1 MPTGKKHW
9 LRPISELKGGQEEE
23 GFLNSTPTLPT
34 SSPQVPLPSP
44 AQATQPAQPTQAT
57 QATQPAQAAPIKPPI
72 PQGQPA
78 PQQPQDFEGGN
89 MDFLSIAIN
98 TLNTNPYFTGMLMLL
113 LNLGGRFLS
122 MELSPKQEEFLQQR
136 WLRPLIF
143 FTVIFVATRN
153 LAVAFWMTLALF
165 IILWVLANEMSPF
178 CIVPSWRVG
187 IKPEQ
192 TQELYEKNM
201 NIIQSIHE
209 ANTIKH

>member
-1 MPTGKKHW
+1 MPSGKKHW

-23 GFLNSTPTLPT
+23 EGFLNNTPTLPT
-34 SSPQVPLPSP
+34 SSPQISE
-44 AQATQPAQPTQAT
+44 ASSSQPAQ
-57 QATQPAQAAPIKPPI
+57 QPVQ
-72 PQGQPA
+72 QPA
-78 PQQPQDFEGGN
+78 PHPQEFEGGN

-165 IILWVLANEMSPF
+165 VILWVLANENSPF
-178 CIVPSWRVG
+178 CLVPSWRIG

-201 NIIQSIHE
+201 NIIQSIHN
-209 ANTIKH
+209 ANQSGK